1 MGRQNTTQHRTGRG
15 AEGPKGRGGEAM
27 FSAAELR
34 TTLQREGFIASCK
47 NII

>member
-15 AEGPKGRGGEAM
+15 AEGSRRGGNVFRCRVENH
-27 FSAAELR
+27 
-34 TTLQREGFIASCK
+34 LQREGFIASCK